1 MINSNDDDEDRCKTD
16 KIFIEDRKKVD
27 IQIISDLEERQLG
40 TIVSKVKVH
49 FILSSKEKKYFVL
62 PIWIKP

>member
-1 MINSNDDDEDRCKTD
+1 
-16 KIFIEDRKKVD
+16 
-27 IQIISDLEERQLG
+27 LG

>member
-1 MINSNDDDEDRCKTD
+1 MINSNDDDRCKTD

-27 IQIISDLEERQLG
+27 IQIIPDLEERQLG

-49 FILSSKEKKYFVL
+49 FKRKKILFFLFE
-62 PIWIKP
+62 

>member
-1 MINSNDDDEDRCKTD
+1 MINSNDDDRCKTD

-49 FILSSKEKKYFVL
+49 FKRKKLFCSSYLNKTLS
-62 PIWIKP
+62 